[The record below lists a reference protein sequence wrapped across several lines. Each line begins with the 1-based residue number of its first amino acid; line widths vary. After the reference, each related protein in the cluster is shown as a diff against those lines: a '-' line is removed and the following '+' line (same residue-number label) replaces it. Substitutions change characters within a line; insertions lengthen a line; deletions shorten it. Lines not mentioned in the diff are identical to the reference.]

1 MDMHNKYTTQESI
14 VNARTLA
21 LKLPDKI
28 QLRTVPRIINAS
40 DTQEIAK
47 EAILSLQDLLFWDCR
62 TTLNTTEFKNE
73 DKIKDID
80 KNQNPGLNTKKIKLE
95 FISP

>member
-47 EAILSLQDLLFWDCR
+47 EAILSL
-62 TTLNTTEFKNE
+62 
-73 DKIKDID
+73 
-80 KNQNPGLNTKKIKLE
+80 
-95 FISP
+95 